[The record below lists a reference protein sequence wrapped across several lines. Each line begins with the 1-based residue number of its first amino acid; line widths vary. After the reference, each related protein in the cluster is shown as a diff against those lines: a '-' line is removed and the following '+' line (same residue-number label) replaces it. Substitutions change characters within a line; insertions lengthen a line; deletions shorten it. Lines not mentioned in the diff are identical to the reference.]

1 MTKKFFR
8 KIINKK
14 NTEIK
19 LIAEMSGN
27 HQGSFRGADKFV
39 KQAIKSGADIIKFQV
54 YKAETIT
61 LNSNKKDFLISKDG
75 AWGKFKNLYDLYD
88 EAHTPWQWISKLAS
102 LLDSK
107 NFPWFASAFD
117 ETSVDFLEK
126 INCQA
131 YKIASPE
138 ITDIPLIEKIASTK
152 KPIIISTGLATLKD
166 IDLAVKTIK
175 KRHNRF
181 AILKCVSSYP
191 NPIED
196 LNLHSIKIIKERYDC
211 SVGFSDHTL
220 GDLAAKVAVTQ
231 GATIIEKHF
240 KLDEDNSSIDSH
252 FSMKLSNLNKFK
264 KDLNSINIILGKKKY
279 TLSKSA
285 KKNMSARRS
294 LYVCKNIKKGEKFTS
309 ENVKSVR
316 PSFGLYPKFLK
327 KVIGTKSNR
336 NLKTGNRLTMSLI
349 KNNFV

>member
-1 MTKKFFR
+1 MTKKFFQ

-152 KPIIISTGLATLKD
+152 
-166 IDLAVKTIK
+166 
-175 KRHNRF
+175 N
-181 AILKCVSSYP
+181 
-191 NPIED
+191 
-196 LNLHSIKIIKERYDC
+196 
-211 SVGFSDHTL
+211 
-220 GDLAAKVAVTQ
+220 
-231 GATIIEKHF
+231 
-240 KLDEDNSSIDSH
+240 IDSEYY
-252 FSMKLSNLNKFK
+252 K
-264 KDLNSINIILGKKKY
+264 KIE
-279 TLSKSA
+279 A
-285 KKNMSARRS
+285 
-294 LYVCKNIKKGEKFTS
+294 IK
-309 ENVKSVR
+309 
-316 PSFGLYPKFLK
+316 
-327 KVIGTKSNR
+327 
-336 NLKTGNRLTMSLI
+336 
-349 KNNFV
+349 